1 MRLKTIICLLCM
13 NAAVL
18 CAQNTVSESAF
29 DYFEKGRFSESDSI
43 VKSSLGTLKGQELVT
58 AYRLLA
64 LSAFYQ
70 DKFLESEQWAKK
82 LLAQDP
88 YYKDYGADPRF
99 QDMLER
105 LKTGS
110 NTIRT
115 ASKQQESLEEAPV
128 PVTVITEEMIRISG
142 CRTVRELLC
151 LFVPG
156 MVRIENMESNVA
168 MRGLYGNSQENI
180 LVMQDGHRLNSAVN
194 NSEPMDYNI
203 NVDKIDH
210 IEVLRGPASSLY
222 GNMAL
227 SAVVNI
233 FTKDGAN
240 LSGSSLKVSGG
251 MFGQFGASFMYGQGD
266 LHKEF
271 AFWAAV
277 TSSRGERIDVNGK
290 TNYLG
295 GFNGLPAFDLGMK
308 ARWGD
313 VNLAVTANH
322 SKPVPRYMLISFDE
336 PYAYDDYD
344 SNDGEHPGLSH
355 LSVNVDL
362 DYNHNFGRVTLGANA
377 YAHYEQRQIYNVM
390 GDSVPFGVAY
400 LMLKTLKLEDLNMS
414 SPYDVVKTSG
424 VWQTISNKAMTFGGG
439 ANASWNYGQETGQH
453 GSILV
458 GGQYEHVILTD
469 SRFQLGYNYDKI
481 QYSQNHIIEKG
492 RDFTISGI
500 AQIKHYF
507 IPNKLVLN
515 GGLRFDHKQRFDDE
529 KTNTFSPRAALVYM
543 PSKIWSTRLGYS
555 RAYVDAPYI
564 YRASN
569 LVFFSGGKNMQSQTM
584 DAFSLSGA
592 WDRKDIGLRM
602 ELNAFYNMSLHQVV
616 YSPTETFAN
625 GGSPFYNADHV
636 DVGGLEFVG
645 EWKRI
650 DRNGALGTYINL
662 NATYQHAFRLEHYG
676 STEDMR
682 IGNIPEF
689 LLNLTAGVRVVNAK
703 RGGELWL
710 RGNMHFETATPLI
723 QNRLS
728 SLVPKNMLKMNVKD
742 YQEAFKSVKNVLEN
756 FPDETVRLKVGLIFA
771 QFYLMDASSLVKP
784 LSPESKAS
792 IRQLEETI
800 SSKMPEDGKRIAYLI
815 EAVIGDRASEASFY
829 ENGPQVMLNLG
840 ADWRIKYQPNKN
852 NRWLTLSLD
861 VYNATNGNYKY
872 GSLLNSYIPSQSL
885 SVIGKVGIEF

>member
-1 MRLKTIICLLCM
+1 MRLKTIICLLCL
-13 NAAVL
+13 NVTVL
-18 CAQNTVSESAF
+18 CAQNAVNGAV
-29 DYFEKGRFSESDSI
+29 DYFDKGRFHESDSI
-43 VKSSLGTLKGQELVT
+43 IKSSLGSLKGQELVR

-70 DKFLESEQWAKK
+70 DRFTESEQWAKK

-88 YYKDYGADPRF
+88 YYSEYDADPRF

-105 LKTGS
+105 LKKGD

-168 MRGLYGNSQENI
+168 MRGVYGNSQENI
-180 LVMQDGHRLNSAVN
+180 LVMQDGHRLNSGVN

-233 FTKDGAN
+233 FTKDGAQ
-240 LSGSSLKVSGG
+240 LAGSSLKVSGG

-266 LHKEF
+266 MHKEF

-277 TSSRGERIDVNGK
+277 TSSRGERVDVNGK

-355 LSVNVDL
+355 LNVNVDL
-362 DYNHNFGRVTLGANA
+362 DYSHNFGRVTLGANA

-515 GGLRFDHKQRFDDE
+515 GGLRFDHKHRFDDE

-543 PSKIWSTRLGYS
+543 PSKNWSTRLGYS

-616 YSPTETFAN
+616 YSPTETFAK

-645 EWKRI
+645 EWKRT

-662 NATYQHAFRLEHYG
+662 NATYQHAFRLEQYG
-676 STEDMR
+676 STENMR

-689 LLNLTAGVRVVNAK
+689 LLNLTTGVRVVNAK

-710 RGNMHFETATPLI
+710 RGNMHFETATPLV

-852 NRWLTLSLD
+852 NRWLMLSLD

-872 GSLLNSYIPSQSL
+872 GSLLNSYIPAQSL
-885 SVIGKVGIEF
+885 SVVGKVGIEF

>member
-1 MRLKTIICLLCM
+1 MRLKTLLCLLCLS
-13 NAAVL
+13 ATAL
-18 CAQNTVSESAF
+18 FAQNAIRESAF
-29 DYFEKGRFSESDSI
+29 EYFEKGRFHESDSI
-43 VKSSLGTLKGQELVT
+43 IKSSMGGLKGQDLVT

-70 DKFLESEQWAKK
+70 DNFTESEQWAKK

-88 YYKDYGADPRF
+88 YYTAYDADPRF

-105 LKTGS
+105 LKRGD
-110 NTIRT
+110 NTVRT

-128 PVTVITEEMIRISG
+128 PVTIITEEMIRLSG

-156 MVRIENMESNVA
+156 MVRIDNMESNIA

-233 FTKDGAN
+233 FTKDGAE
-240 LSGSSLKVSGG
+240 LAGSSLKVSGG
-251 MFGQFGASFMYGQGD
+251 MYGYFNASYMYGQGD
-266 LHKEF
+266 LHKEL

-277 TSSRGERIDVNGK
+277 TASRGERVDVDGK
-290 TNYLG
+290 TQYVG
-295 GFNGLPAFDLGMK
+295 GFSGMPAFDLGMK

-313 VNLAVTANH
+313 VNLSVTATH
-322 SKPVPRYMLISFDE
+322 SKPVPRYMLISFDQ
-336 PYAYDDYD
+336 PFSYDKYET
-344 SNDGEHPGLSH
+344 NDGERPGLSH
-355 LSVNVDL
+355 LNLNVDI
-362 DYNHNFGRVTLGANA
+362 DYNHTFGRFDFAANA
-377 YAHYEQRQIYNVM
+377 FAHYEQRQIYNVM
-390 GDSVPFGVAY
+390 GDSIPFGVAY
-400 LMLKTLKLEDLNMS
+400 LMLKTLKLDDLNLD
-414 SPYDVVKTSG
+414 SPDDVKTTG
-424 VWQTISNKAMTFGGG
+424 LWQTISSKGMTFGGG
-439 ANASWNYGQETGQH
+439 ANASWNYGRETGQH
-453 GSILV
+453 GSIMV
-458 GGQYEHVILTD
+458 GGQYEHIILTD
-469 SRFQLGYNYDKI
+469 SRFQLGYDFEKI
-481 QYSQNHIIEKG
+481 QYSDNHIVEKG

-500 AQIKHYF
+500 AQLKHYF

-515 GGLRFDHKQRFDDE
+515 GGLRFDHKRRFDDD
-529 KTNTFSPRAALVYM
+529 KTNTFSPRVALIYL
-543 PSKIWSTRLGYS
+543 PSKNWSTRLSYS
-555 RAYVDAPYI
+555 RAYVDAPYF

-569 LVFFSGGKNMQSQTM
+569 LVFFTGGQNMKSQTM

-592 WDRKDIGLRM
+592 WDRKDLGLRL

-616 YSPTETFAN
+616 FSPTETFAN
-625 GGSPFYNADHV
+625 GGSPFYNSDHV

-645 EWKRI
+645 EWKRT
-650 DRNGALGTYINL
+650 DRSGALGTYINL

-676 STEDMR
+676 STDGMR

-689 LLNLTAGVRVVNAK
+689 MFNLTSGVRVVNAK

-710 RGNMHFETATPLI
+710 RGNLHFETATPLV

-728 SLVPKNMLKMNVKD
+728 SLVPKNMTNMNRKD
-742 YQEAFKSVKNVLEN
+742 YEEAFQSLKNVIQN
-756 FPDETVRLKVGLIFA
+756 FPDPEIRLVVGLIYAEFIM
-771 QFYLMDASSLVKP
+771 MDAASLVRQ
-784 LSPESKAS
+784 LTPEEKAS
-792 IRQLEETI
+792 FKQLENI
-800 SSKMPEDGKRIAYLI
+800 IISKMPEDGQRIAYLI

-829 ENGPQVMLNLG
+829 DNGPQMMLNLG
-840 ADWRIKYQPNKN
+840 ADWRIKYRPTKHNK
-852 NRWLTLSLD
+852 WLQVSLD
-861 VYNATNGNYKY
+861 VYNATNASYKY
-872 GSLLNSYIPSQSL
+872 GSLLNSYMPSQSIA
-885 SVIGKVGIEF
+885 VVGKDGIEF

>member
-1 MRLKTIICLLCM
+1 MRLKTLLCLLCVS
-13 NAAVL
+13 ATAL
-18 CAQNTVSESAF
+18 FAQNAIRESAF
-29 DYFEKGRFSESDSI
+29 EYFEKGRFHESDSI
-43 VKSSLGTLKGQELVT
+43 IKSSMGGLKGQDLVT

-70 DKFLESEQWAKK
+70 DNFTESEQWAKK

-88 YYKDYGADPRF
+88 YYTEYGADPRF
-99 QDMLER
+99 QDLLER
-105 LKTGS
+105 LKRGD
-110 NTIRT
+110 NTVRT

-128 PVTVITEEMIRISG
+128 PVTIITEEMIRLSG

-156 MVRIENMESNVA
+156 VVRIDNMESNIA

-233 FTKDGAN
+233 FTKDGAE
-240 LSGSSLKVSGG
+240 LAGSSLKVSGG
-251 MFGQFGASFMYGQGD
+251 MYGYFNASYMYGQGD
-266 LHKEF
+266 LHKEL

-277 TSSRGERIDVNGK
+277 TASRGERVNVDGK
-290 TNYLG
+290 TQYVG
-295 GFNGLPAFDLGMK
+295 GFSGMPAFDLGMK

-313 VNLAVTANH
+313 VNLSVTATH
-322 SKPVPRYMLISFDE
+322 SKPVPRYMLINFDQ
-336 PYAYDDYD
+336 PFSYDKYET
-344 SNDGEHPGLSH
+344 NDGERPGLSH
-355 LSVNVDL
+355 LNINVDI
-362 DYNHNFGRVTLGANA
+362 DYNHTFGRFDFAANA
-377 YAHYEQRQIYNVM
+377 FAHYEQRQIYNVM
-390 GDSVPFGVAY
+390 GDSIPFGVAY
-400 LMLKTLKLEDLNMS
+400 LMLKTLKLDDLNLD
-414 SPYDVVKTSG
+414 SPDDVKTTG
-424 VWQTISNKAMTFGGG
+424 LWQTISSKGMTFGGG
-439 ANASWNYGQETGQH
+439 ANASWNYGRETGQH
-453 GSILV
+453 GSIMV
-458 GGQYEHVILTD
+458 GGQYEHIILTD
-469 SRFQLGYNYDKI
+469 SRFQLGYDFEKI
-481 QYSQNHIIEKG
+481 QYSDNHIVEKG

-500 AQIKHYF
+500 AQLKHYF

-515 GGLRFDHKQRFDDE
+515 GGLRFDHKRRFDDD
-529 KTNTFSPRAALVYM
+529 KTNTFSPRVALIYL
-543 PSKIWSTRLGYS
+543 PSKNWSTRLSYS
-555 RAYVDAPYI
+555 RAYVDAPYF

-569 LVFFSGGKNMQSQTM
+569 LVFFTGGQNMKSQTM

-592 WDRKDIGLRM
+592 WDRKDIGLRL

-616 YSPTETFAN
+616 FSPTETFAN
-625 GGSPFYNADHV
+625 GGCPFYNSDHV

-645 EWKRI
+645 EWKRT
-650 DRNGALGTYINL
+650 DRSGALGTYINL

-676 STEDMR
+676 STDGMR

-689 LLNLTAGVRVVNAK
+689 MFNLTSGVRVVNAK

-710 RGNMHFETATPLI
+710 RGNLHFETATPLV

-728 SLVPKNMLKMNVKD
+728 SLVPKNMTNMNRKD
-742 YQEAFKSVKNVLEN
+742 YEEAFQSLKNVIQN
-756 FPDETVRLKVGLIFA
+756 FPDPEIRLVVGLIYAEFVM
-771 QFYLMDASSLVKP
+771 MDAASLVRQ
-784 LSPESKAS
+784 LTPEEKAS
-792 IRQLEETI
+792 FKQLENI
-800 SSKMPEDGKRIAYLI
+800 IISKMPEDGQRIAYLI

-829 ENGPQVMLNLG
+829 DNGPQVMLNLG

-872 GSLLNSYIPSQSL
+872 GSLLNSYMPSQSL
-885 SVIGKVGIEF
+885 AVVGKVGIEF